1 MNKTT
6 RVLSVCTLAL
16 CVTGSGFT
24 ARAMAKGK
32 SEVPAKITGCVVAGE
47 AKDSFLLTGV
57 TVDGNVPSNAFYRL
71 EPAKHLREHVGQRVE
86 VKGIADLSDYEKGK
100 VEVKT
105 EDGRPT
111 MKVKAGDERIKTDPN
126 VWVGTMGAT
135 KMKTDIATYGF
146 EVKSV
151 KRVDGSCMQ

>member
-1 MNKTT
+1 M
-6 RVLSVCTLAL
+6 
-16 CVTGSGFT
+16 
-24 ARAMAKGK
+24 ARAMAKSK
-32 SEVPAKITGCVVAGE
+32 SEIPATVTGCVVAGE

-86 VKGIADLSDYEKGK
+86 VKGIADLGDYEKGK

-111 MKVKAGDERIKTDPN
+111 MKIKAGDERIKTDPN
-126 VWVGTMGAT
+126 VWVGTMGAS
-135 KMKTDIATYGF
+135 KMKADIPTYGF

-151 KRVDGSCMQ
+151 KRVDGNCVR